1 MLVVGPMGLISVT
14 LSQTWQGALKVP
26 GLVLGTV
33 VVSLQEA
40 ITSGSGDLGLSCDQ
54 VLSILH
60 PEYLET
66 DRGRWA
72 GPSLGWGGESLCGDG
87 LS

>member
-1 MLVVGPMGLISVT
+1 MLVVGPMGLIPVT

-40 ITSGSGDLGLSCDQ
+40 ITSGSG
-54 VLSILH
+54 
-60 PEYLET
+60 
-66 DRGRWA
+66 A
-72 GPSLGWGGESLCGDG
+72 
-87 LS
+87 